1 MENKRTEEPVK
12 AAEVLALS
20 AAELAERLSVS
31 VRHIRRMHSSGELP
45 TPIHRGRC
53 VRWSVA
59 EIEAWLAASEKDRK
73 TWNSKKKGER

>member
-1 MENKRTEEPVK
+1 MRSQTIEEPVK

-20 AAELAERLSVS
+20 AAELAERLGVS
-31 VRHIRRMHSSGELP
+31 ERHIRRMDSSGELP
-45 TPIHRGRC
+45 TPIHIGRC
-53 VRWSVA
+53 VRWPIA

>member
-1 MENKRTEEPVK
+1 MRSQI
-12 AAEVLALS
+12 EVLALS

-31 VRHIRRMHSSGELP
+31 VRHIRRMDSSGELP
-45 TPIHRGRC
+45 SPIRIGRC

-73 TWNSKKKGER
+73 TWNSKKGGGQL